1 MMLIKGI
8 SVSPGIAIGKV
19 FLKEEIK
26 IEIKKSEVDNIESEL
41 ARLKLAM
48 EKSKVQLQELYEQT
62 LQKSGKHEAQIFA
75 SHAMILEDEGF
86 IGQVEGKV
94 KADKVNAEWAMK
106 EVSQQLV
113 KMFEEMENEYMQ
125 ERAMDIKE
133 VSMKMLRNLSG
144 NDDCCVNSINEPV
157 IIVTKELVASDIVQI
172 DRDNVL
178 GFVTEEGGK
187 TSHSAIMARSMEA
200 PSVFGVEN
208 ICNKVKH
215 GDKIIIDAIKG
226 NIIINPD
233 QLTLDEYMGKKQKY
247 EKRMRILSKI
257 KDTETVTTDGVRLE
271 VACNI
276 GLPDDVKRVI
286 EKGGEGVG
294 LFRTE
299 FLYMSRTSLPTEE
312 EQYTAYKAVL
322 EKMKDKQVVIRTFDI
337 GGDKELDYLEFPEEK
352 NPFLGYRAIRY
363 CLDKIDLW
371 KVQLRAI
378 LRASVHGNAKLMF
391 PMISALSE
399 LRQAKEIL
407 DEVKDDLRREGIAFN
422 EKLEIGM
429 MIETPAA
436 VWMADIFAKEVDF
449 FSIGTNDL
457 IQYTMAVDRMNSH
470 VSHLYSQYN
479 PAVLRSIKRTIDAAH
494 EAGIWVGMCGE
505 AASDPKLIPILIGMG
520 LDEFSMNPSSVLE
533 AKWIIKQFSK
543 KETEGLVDWVMKMS
557 TAAEVEGFL
566 ASIEKTVDLG

>member
-1 MMLIKGI
+1 MLLKGI

-19 FLKEEIK
+19 LLKEEVTV
-26 IEIKKSEVDNIESEL
+26 EIKRNEIHDIDTEL
-41 ARLKLAM
+41 KRLENAM
-48 EKSKVQLQELYEQT
+48 EKSKNQLQELYEQT

-86 IGQVEGKV
+86 IGQVQSKV
-94 KADKVNAEWAMK
+94 RLDKVNAEWAMK
-106 EVSQQLV
+106 EVSEQLV

-144 NDDCCVNSINEPV
+144 SNDDCLKQVNEPV
-157 IIVTKELVASDIVQI
+157 IIVTKELTASDIVQMDSNNI
-172 DRDNVL
+172 L

-187 TSHSAIMARSMEA
+187 TSHSAIMARSMEVPA
-200 PSVFGVEN
+200 VFGIEGACIKIQN
-208 ICNKVKH
+208 
-215 GDKIIIDAIKG
+215 GDKLIIDAANGTVIV
-226 NIIINPD
+226 NPEQD
-233 QLTLDEYMGKKQKY
+233 ILDKYGDKKQKL

-257 KDTETVTTDGVRLE
+257 KGTETITTDGVKLE

-276 GLPDDVKRVI
+276 GLPEDVEKVI
-286 EKGGEGVG
+286 EKGGEGIG

-312 EQYTAYKAVL
+312 EQYKAYKTVL
-322 EKMKDKQVVIRTFDI
+322 EKMKGKQVVIRTFDV
-337 GGDKELDYLEFPEEK
+337 GGDKALDYLEFPKED

-363 CLDKIDLW
+363 CLDKRDLW

-399 LRQAKEIL
+399 LRLAKEIL
-407 DEVKDDLRREGIAFN
+407 EEVKDGLRKQEIPFC
-422 EKLEIGM
+422 EKLEVGI

-436 VWMADIFAKEVDF
+436 VWMADLLAKEVDF

-457 IQYTMAVDRMNSH
+457 IQYTMAVDRMNPH
-470 VSHLYSQYN
+470 VAHLYSQYN

-505 AASDPKLIPILIGMG
+505 AAADPKLIPILIGMG

-533 AKWIIKQFSK
+533 AKRIIKQFSK

-566 ASIEKTVDLG
+566 TSIEKTVDLG

>member
-1 MMLIKGI
+1 MLLEGI
-8 SVSPGIAIGKV
+8 SVSPGIAMGKV
-19 FLKEEIK
+19 FLKEENT
-26 IEIKKSEVDNIESEL
+26 IEIKKSNIDNIDNEL
-41 ARLKLAM
+41 NRLKSAM
-48 EKSKVQLQELYEQT
+48 EKSKTQLQELYEQT

-75 SHAMILEDEGF
+75 SHSMILEDEGF
-86 IGQVEGKV
+86 IGQVENKV
-94 KADKVNAEWAMK
+94 RVDKVNAEWAMK
-106 EVSQQLV
+106 EVSEQLV

-144 NDDCCVNSINEPV
+144 VDECDLKSINEPV
-157 IIVTKELVASDIVQI
+157 IIVTKELIASDIAQLDKEI
-172 DRDNVL
+172 VL

-187 TSHSAIMARSMEA
+187 TSHSAIMARSMDVPA
-200 PSVFGVEN
+200 IFAVED
-208 ICNKVKH
+208 ICTKVSS
-215 GDKIIIDAIKG
+215 GDKIVLDSTKSTVL
-226 NIIINPD
+226 INPD
-233 QLTLDEYMGKKQKY
+233 QQTIDKYNDKKLKY
-247 EKRMRILSKI
+247 QKRMRILSKI
-257 KDTETVTTDGVRLE
+257 KGTETVTTDGIKLE

-276 GLPDDVKRVI
+276 GFPEDVDKVI

-299 FLYMSRTSLPTEE
+299 FLYMSRTSLPSEN
-312 EQYTAYKAVL
+312 EQYQAYKKVL
-322 EKMKDKQVVIRTFDI
+322 QKMKNNPVVIRTFDI
-337 GGDKELDYLEFPEEK
+337 GGDKELDYLDFPEEK

-363 CLDKIDLW
+363 CLDRKELW

-391 PMISALSE
+391 PMISSLAE
-399 LRQAKEIL
+399 LRKAKEIL
-407 DEVKDDLRREGIAFN
+407 EEVKESLRAEGILFN
-422 EKLEIGM
+422 EKMEVGM
-429 MIETPAA
+429 MVETPSA

-470 VSHLYSQYN
+470 VAHLYSQYD
-479 PAVLRSIKRTIDAAH
+479 PAVLRSIKRTIEAGH

-520 LDEFSMNPSSVLE
+520 LDEFSMNPSSALE

-543 KETEGLVDWVMKMS
+543 KETEGLVDWVLKMA
-557 TAAEVEGFL
+557 TAQEVESFL